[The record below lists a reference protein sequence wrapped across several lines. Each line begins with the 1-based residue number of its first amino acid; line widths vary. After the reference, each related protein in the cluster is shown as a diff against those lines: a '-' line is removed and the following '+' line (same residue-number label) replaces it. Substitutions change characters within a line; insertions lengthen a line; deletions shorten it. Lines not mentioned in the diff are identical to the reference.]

1 MRLSK
6 VTKIIYLFMA
16 IGLLLSCKSEKKKAD
31 VYAQKN
37 QVDKSSF
44 NKGKAIYNQ
53 LCITCHMANGEG
65 VEKIFPPLANSDY
78 LKNNQE
84 ASIRAVKYGMSG
96 EIVVNGITYNSV
108 MAPLGLTDEEVADVM
123 NYINNA
129 WGNAIDNKVTP
140 DMVAN
145 IKKQ

>member
-1 MRLSK
+1 
-6 VTKIIYLFMA
+6 
-16 IGLLLSCKSEKKKAD
+16 
-31 VYAQKN
+31 
-37 QVDKSSF
+37 
-44 NKGKAIYNQ
+44 
-53 LCITCHMANGEG
+53 MANGEG